1 MAKGRSIFEGH
12 RLSEQTPLATPGPDQ
27 RLFAPAP
34 PRREVVARV
43 PDDAEPAPP
52 RPQGQ
57 PRNLKTKEPRNL
69 GSDHPAPLPTA
80 TTTRFDFDLRPG
92 HQANFVFTDEE
103 LEALED
109 LKTAARRKHGVTA
122 TKQDI
127 VRFAVIDLLDDYDAN
142 GAESRLIRWLK
153 QRIPKK

>member
-1 MAKGRSIFEGH
+1 MARGRSVFEGH
-12 RLSEQTPLATPGPDQ
+12 KLSEQTRLATPGPDQ
-27 RLFAPAP
+27 RLFAPAR
-34 PRREVVARV
+34 PRREPPPPV
-43 PDDAEPAPP
+43 PDDEEPATP
-52 RPQGQ
+52 RPQAH
-57 PRNLKTKEPRNL
+57 PRNLGTKEPRNL
-69 GSDHPAPLPTA
+69 DGEQQAPLPTTA
-80 TTTRFDFDLRPG
+80 KRFDFDLRPG

-109 LKTAARRKHGVTA
+109 LKTAARRKHGVTT

-153 QRIPKK
+153 QRTPKK